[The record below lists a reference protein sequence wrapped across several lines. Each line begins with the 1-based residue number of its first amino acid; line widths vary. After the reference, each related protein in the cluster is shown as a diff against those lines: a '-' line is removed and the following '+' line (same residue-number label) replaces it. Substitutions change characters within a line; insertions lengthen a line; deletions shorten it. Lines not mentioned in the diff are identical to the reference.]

1 MTSKKAKV
9 NTLAFFCLNLFI
21 KNWLM
26 EFLKTSRKN
35 LQQIIKII
43 GEAQEYLAIHNID
56 QWQNGYPNEEA
67 ILIDIINNESYIITT
82 KESIIIGTAMFST
95 KKEPTYKSIEGQWIT
110 KSDAKYGV
118 IHRMAV
124 TNNFRKKGVAK
135 FIFEKCEQ
143 QLRQNEIMSMRIDTH
158 EDNLAMQGLLL
169 KLKYIY
175 CGVICLENGD
185 KRLAYEKCMSN
196 L

>member
-67 ILIDIINNESYIITT
+67 ILIDIINNERN
-82 KESIIIGTAMFST
+82 SIN
-95 KKEPTYKSIEGQWIT
+95 K
-110 KSDAKYGV
+110 
-118 IHRMAV
+118 
-124 TNNFRKKGVAK
+124 N
-135 FIFEKCEQ
+135 
-143 QLRQNEIMSMRIDTH
+143 
-158 EDNLAMQGLLL
+158 
-169 KLKYIY
+169 
-175 CGVICLENGD
+175 
-185 KRLAYEKCMSN
+185 
-196 L
+196 

>member
-1 MTSKKAKV
+1 
-9 NTLAFFCLNLFI
+9 
-21 KNWLM
+21 M
-26 EFLKTSRKN
+26 ELLRSSRNK
-35 LQQIIKII
+35 LEHIIKII
-43 GEAQEYLAIHNID
+43 REAQEYLAIQNID
-56 QWQNGYPNEEA
+56 QWQNGYPNKEA
-67 ILIDIINNESYIITT
+67 ILRDIKNNESYIVTT

-118 IHRMAV
+118 IHRMAISRKY
-124 TNNFRKKGVAK
+124 RKKGVAK

>member
-9 NTLAFFCLNLFI
+9 ITLAFFCLNLFI

-135 FIFEKCEQ
+135 FIFEKTLNLSAKNMRSWAIRSAAFEGESWKALPYSKTEVKNVQ
-143 QLRQNEIMSMRIDTH
+143 QLFE
-158 EDNLAMQGLLL
+158 
-169 KLKYIY
+169 
-175 CGVICLENGD
+175 
-185 KRLAYEKCMSN
+185 EKVPCN
-196 L
+196 F